1 MPRFRHCVHAF
12 LCTAQDAAEGDG
24 SFVQEND
31 VVSLISEQDWDLH
44 VSRPAGLA
52 PPGRLLQRRRLACLR
67 S

>member
-1 MPRFRHCVHAF
+1 VPRFRHCVHAF

-44 VSRPAGLA
+44 V
-52 PPGRLLQRRRLACLR
+52 
-67 S
+67 